1 MGWTKI
7 IWRVGWSIVL
17 DCDPNETRFELWK
30 FKVVLFC
37 LSALGAN
44 EFKVENANCSRICQ
58 PTMLCWGIL
67 CAVLTVS
74 EVVLHFSNGRVG
86 LGKSTKKSPLE
97 KEFVVPRGIS
107 NGRRIK
113 TCTFFISFSPSS
125 RCLRSHWTFVL
136 RVYEYILFYFILVRN
151 LAPFHIFCRS
161 ATFHIF
167 CWSAIFEVFF
177 VYRYTRE
184 AFGFGP
190 HSKRKNSAGRDIWLF
205 LGLATNGHDAWPKTR
220 GHCWPIRFFGCPS
233 SAIFH
238 VFLSSA
244 CFLYFLRFSIVYF
257 CFSIFYFSLCVRSVH
272 REKWRA
278 KTCVL
283 RVLVFSLRKVL
294 YSAARE
300 KKKWQVEGEKGGRF
314 ALGTTSDCPG
324 RHYIP
329 RKNQWTQNA
338 QWVQNFDFP
347 AVTEGKQK
355 KRYKSTLFFSWKT

>member
-1 MGWTKI
+1 
-7 IWRVGWSIVL
+7 
-17 DCDPNETRFELWK
+17 
-30 FKVVLFC
+30 
-37 LSALGAN
+37 
-44 EFKVENANCSRICQ
+44 
-58 PTMLCWGIL
+58 MLCWGIL

-97 KEFVVPRGIS
+97 KEFVVPRAIS

-125 RCLRSHWTFVL
+125 RCLRPHWTFVL

-220 GHCWPIRFFGCPS
+220 GQVFWPNVSP
-233 SAIFH
+233 
-238 VFLSSA
+238 
-244 CFLYFLRFSIVYF
+244 
-257 CFSIFYFSLCVRSVH
+257 
-272 REKWRA
+272 
-278 KTCVL
+278 
-283 RVLVFSLRKVL
+283 
-294 YSAARE
+294 
-300 KKKWQVEGEKGGRF
+300 
-314 ALGTTSDCPG
+314 
-324 RHYIP
+324 
-329 RKNQWTQNA
+329 
-338 QWVQNFDFP
+338 
-347 AVTEGKQK
+347 
-355 KRYKSTLFFSWKT
+355 